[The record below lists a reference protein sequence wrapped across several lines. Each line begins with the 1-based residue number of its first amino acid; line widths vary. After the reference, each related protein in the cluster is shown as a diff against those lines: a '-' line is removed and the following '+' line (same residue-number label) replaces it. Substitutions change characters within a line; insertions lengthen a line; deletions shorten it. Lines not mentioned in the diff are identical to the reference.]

1 MPLTEQQIRSDMA
14 FLSGQM
20 SKSLTKWRRA
30 FNRYANNGRRTEDL
44 REQYGNPLSYY
55 NVDDGEDTGI
65 TPSLNLLKA
74 VTDTHVSKIT
84 QVKVRPFFNPL
95 VGTFKT
101 RKVCRNTQIFFDEYF
116 EEEAVH
122 DKAIQCARFADIF
135 ERGVMWVNDVDH
147 RIDRL
152 PPWEYYFD
160 ASEFNYGDKLSRCFV
175 FQIKYPL
182 IWMKEAL
189 DKNSD
194 DSLSSLK
201 SDLKEKPFLKVNRVV
216 YYDLLG
222 KKRYLMANDKIV
234 ETVDTEFDESPCAV
248 LFFEPP
254 VKGSNSISLIDID
267 YPVQSQ
273 VDSLCR
279 KIHLALELSPANSIW
294 IPKGSDVKA
303 SILTNEIGAVY
314 AYQPIPTV
322 SSPITIS
329 TPPAFD
335 PQYERM
341 LEFWIRQ
348 AFEMPGISQLSAQAK
363 KPSGLNSGVA
373 LQTVEDVESDRH
385 NPFLQ
390 SYIKFYMDIAR
401 KVIAVFP
408 KNDSVL
414 PKKMGRANITWKDIK
429 KERDTFSIQFSAT
442 SSLSKDPKVKMEQ
455 IEKLLAMKIIDQPMV
470 ASLLE
475 LPDLEGAFGI
485 MNASYDWAHRVIERA
500 VEDGNFTFYEVGD
513 LKMLFSETASMLLR
527 LDANDE
533 EPPVLE
539 ALVKLLGVI
548 KGKMDAINTAMQP
561 PQESPMKPPVTQ
573 GPTGPLPMQGQPQNI
588 PDAGAVP
595 PGQPPAVPG
604 Q

>member
-1 MPLTEQQIRSDMA
+1 MPLTENQIRSDMA

-20 SKSLTKWRRA
+20 SKSITKWRRA

-84 QVKVRPFFNPL
+84 QVKVRPFFNPI
-95 VGTFKT
+95 VGNFKT
-101 RKVCRNTQIFFDEYF
+101 RKVCRNAQIFFDEYF
-116 EEEAVH
+116 EEENVH
-122 DKAIQCARFADIF
+122 EKAIQCARFADIF
-135 ERGVMWVNDVDH
+135 ERGIIWINDVDH

-152 PPWEYYFD
+152 PPWEFYFD

-182 IWMKEAL
+182 VRM
-189 DKNSD
+189 
-194 DSLSSLK
+194 
-201 SDLKEKPFLKVNRVV
+201 KPFLDENKDKEEVSALLDMLKQNPFQKVNRVV
-216 YYDLLG
+216 YYDLEN
-222 KKRYLMANDKIV
+222 KQRILMANDKFV
-234 ETVDTEFDESPCAV
+234 ETTDIEYDCSPAAI

-294 IPKGSDVKA
+294 VPKGNDVKA
-303 SILTNEIGAVY
+303 SMLTNDIGAVY
-314 AYQPIPTV
+314 TYQPIPTV
-322 SSPITIS
+322 STPVVIS

-363 KPSGLNSGVA
+363 KPQGLDSGVA
-373 LQTVEDVESDRH
+373 LKTVEDVESDRH

-390 SYIKFYMDIAR
+390 AYIRLYMDVAH
-401 KVIAVFP
+401 KVIEIFP
-408 KNDSVL
+408 ENDDVL
-414 PKKMGRANITWKDIK
+414 PKKSGRANITWKDIK
-429 KERDTFSIQFSAT
+429 KEKDTFSIQFSAS
-442 SSLSKDPKVKMEQ
+442 SSLSKDPAVKMQQ

-470 ASLLE
+470 SSLLE
-475 LPDLEGAFGI
+475 LPDLEGAYGI

-500 VEDGNFTFYEVGD
+500 VEDGNFDFYEVGD
-513 LKMLFSETASMLLR
+513 LKMLFSETASTLLR

-533 EPPVLE
+533 EKEVLD
-539 ALVKLLGVI
+539 ALVKLLGIV
-548 KGKMDAINTAMQP
+548 KGKIDALNILMNP
-561 PQESPMKPPVTQ
+561 PQPFPGKPPVAQ
-573 GPTGPLPMQGQPQNI
+573 GPTGPLPIEAQAAPPLAAEQTP
-588 PDAGAVP
+588 AE
-595 PGQPPAVPG
+595 PGQ
-604 Q
+604 